1 MIRAWRTVV
10 AAVAGATAGYSM
22 RQLLAPGSVPEDE
35 DRGELAIA
43 APLANIVVAAAAGLV
58 AHRSRGVA
66 FVTGAA
72 LSLLLGDRLDALIPF
87 PRPDQPRPSAS
98 STNSLQSSG

>member
-10 AAVAGATAGYSM
+10 AAVAGATAGSSM
-22 RQLLAPGSVPEDE
+22 RQILAPGSGPENE
-35 DRGELAIA
+35 HRGELTMA
-43 APLANIVVAAAAGLV
+43 APLANIVVAAVVGLA

-72 LSLLLGDRLDALIPF
+72 LSLLLGDRLDALLPIPHAD
-87 PRPDQPRPSAS
+87 RPRPSAS
-98 STNSLQSSG
+98 STSSLQSPG